1 MVYEEQGDNSNGSDN
16 GRSGHLSIDSRKLA
30 RSLGSDPTSSAGHYT
45 RTVIASA
52 AFALCVSSF
61 AGNYVQHLQYQR
73 IATEKQKLEDIA
85 ENAQITTLNH
95 VRELFDKKIIE
106 MDQDPQ
112 LFEQAVT
119 AARKRVSE

>member
-16 GRSGHLSIDSRKLA
+16 GSSGHLSIDSRKLA
-30 RSLGSDPTSSAGHYT
+30 RSLGSAPTAAGHYT

-95 VRELFDKKIIE
+95 VRKSFDKKIIE
-106 MDQDPQ
+106 MSTDDAA
-112 LFEQAVT
+112 FRAAVT
-119 AARKRVSE
+119 AATKRLESE